1 MNSIRAQNAIID
13 LLRGVVNDVQVT
25 DLKVH
30 STADP
35 TLEDSD
41 SEELK
46 GGAPAIEAVE
56 NVFLA
61 GGNPTV
67 VSERNE
73 FAEIGAKMEA
83 QNQIEGGDAEHE
95 SDKHDE
101 EGSTETVP
109 GTSNKLEEKTSSES
123 AEEEEKEVVEA
134 DDFEPDDLDGKEE
147 IQKDDEGDKVEDN
160 FESDHDNEE
169 EEETDEM
176 EMKGGATIQR
186 VNMITADLKF
196 PFILKSR
203 RK

>member
-13 LLRGVVNDVQVT
+13 LLRGVINDVQVT

-35 TLEDSD
+35 TVEDSD

-73 FAEIGAKMEA
+73 FAEIGAKIEE
-83 QNQIEGGDAEHE
+83 QNQIEGGDAEYE
-95 SDKHDE
+95 SDKHAE
-101 EGSTETVP
+101 EQST
-109 GTSNKLEEKTSSES
+109 
-123 AEEEEKEVVEA
+123 EEEKKEEVEA

-147 IQKDDEGDKVEDN
+147 IQKDDEGDNVEDN

>member
-30 STADP
+30 STVDP

-101 EGSTETVP
+101 EDHHEE
-109 GTSNKLEEKTSSES
+109 TSNK
-123 AEEEEKEVVEA
+123 EEEEKEVVEA

>member
-30 STADP
+30 STVDP

-83 QNQIEGGDAEHE
+83 QNQIEGGDAEH
-95 SDKHDE
+95 DE
-101 EGSTETVP
+101 EDHHEEPSNKAVEEESTE
-109 GTSNKLEEKTSSES
+109 TSNKL
-123 AEEEEKEVVEA
+123 EEEKEVVEA

-147 IQKDDEGDKVEDN
+147 VQKDDEGDKVEDN
-160 FESDHDNEE
+160 FESDNDNEE